1 MGLSQVRFAFPV
13 PSKPKKTAPRGGL
26 LSRSASL
33 MRSPIAIHEGRS
45 RSIHAVRAPQF
56 TRQGGN
62 SFGSRSLPLEGKM
75 LSGAKQMRWRKATDL
90 SGSTSSGGAH
100 RAASRR
106 VFFCRPGQKR
116 HGSDGTASFRRLP
129 TAFAVGK
136 GGKCGRKIAFFAF
149 RHLTNVCDRGI
160 IMTVNFLFSGG

>member
-1 MGLSQVRFAFPV
+1 MGLSQVRFAFSV

-75 LSGAKQMRWRKATDL
+75 LSGAKQMRWRKATDW
-90 SGSTSSGGAH
+90 SGSTSSGATSSGATRHQRVCRRIVARGTH

-136 GGKCGRKIAFFAF
+136 GGKCGRKIAF
-149 RHLTNVCDRGI
+149 
-160 IMTVNFLFSGG
+160 LFSDT